1 MTKAVRNDGG
11 DNQPLIEETLS
22 LPAEDILMI
31 HVADGQTV
39 EHHCPDFAL
48 LRMQEHRQ
56 IVLVIVPRS
65 YPASSWKCWPQF

>member
-1 MTKAVRNDGG
+1 MRNDGG

-48 LRMQEHRQ
+48 LSC
-56 IVLVIVPRS
+56 IGL
-65 YPASSWKCWPQF
+65 SWGLGFWAPPPGIS